1 MFKKKITLKLSLITI
16 SLFMLLVGIVI
27 GTQFFIVS
35 RMYLTTEYT
44 KQREKTLSEN
54 INFLLEKYYP
64 IIYEDDSK
72 KIKEVLNLY
81 ASQNTAYCFILDKD
95 MNIIS
100 ESDNTAK
107 LKNIYMKNIKKNI
120 EESTNYPD
128 SNSFRIDSYLNIPS
142 KYIGIYRSLD
152 SDYLNY
158 DNNIN
163 YSNAKYFVVVTEEV
177 YTSDNYLV
185 LRKYS
190 IYLFLI
196 ATIFVI
202 ILAII
207 FSFIITKPI
216 LKIRDAAARMA
227 KLDFTHKCD
236 YKSKDEIGE
245 LSTSLNFL
253 AEKLDNA
260 LNDLKEANLKLQDD
274 LSIQREIDKMRK
286 DFIAAVSHEFK
297 TPLTL
302 IRGFNEVI
310 ADNRITGEELKEAQ
324 NIIINEVDRMD
335 NLVKELLDL
344 SKLESEVYML
354 KKEKFDCVKL
364 IKDII
369 EKYKIMIE
377 EKNINLQYDFDEV
390 SACIYADKGRI
401 EQVLMNF
408 ISNAIINTYENGT
421 IILKTETVED
431 QIEISVFNKGSH
443 INNDNIDKIWDKFYR
458 GDKSRSKKTG
468 GTGLGLSICK
478 EILEKHKCIYGVE
491 NLEDGVRFYFIMKKN
506 IEK

>member
-16 SLFMLLVGIVI
+16 GLFMLLVGIVI

-54 INFLLEKYYP
+54 MRFLLEEYYP
-64 IIYEDDSK
+64 TIYEDDRE
-72 KIKEVLNLY
+72 KIKEVLNDY
-81 ASQNTAYCFILDKD
+81 TYKNTAYCFILDKD
-95 MNIIS
+95 MNIIY
-100 ESDNTAK
+100 ESDNTVK
-107 LKNIYMKNIKKNI
+107 LKKIYINNIKKNI
-120 EESTNYPD
+120 QEITDYPD
-128 SNSFRIDSYLNIPS
+128 SNSFRINSYLNIPS
-142 KYIGIYRSLD
+142 KYIGIWTSIDNYQYTYNKHD
-152 SDYLNY
+152 SNT
-158 DNNIN
+158 
-163 YSNAKYFVVVTEEV
+163 KYFVAVTEEV

-190 IYLFLI
+190 IYLFII
-196 ATIFVI
+196 AGIFVI

-216 LKIRDAAARMA
+216 LKLRDAAIRMTN
-227 KLDFTHKCD
+227 LDFTNKCD
-236 YKSKDEIGE
+236 YKSDDEIGE

-310 ADNRITGEELKEAQ
+310 ADNRITGEEIKEAQ

-344 SKLESEVYML
+344 SKLESEVYVL
-354 KKEKFDCVKL
+354 KKERFDCVKL
-364 IKDII
+364 INDII
-369 EKYKIMIE
+369 EKYKIIIE
-377 EKNINLQYDFDEV
+377 EKNINLQYDFDGV
-390 SACIYADKGRI
+390 SVWIYADKSRI

-421 IILKTETVED
+421 IILKTETVENH
-431 QIEISVFNKGSH
+431 IEISVFNKGRH
-443 INNDNIDKIWDKFYR
+443 INKDDIDKVWDKFYR
-458 GDKSRSKKTG
+458 GDKSRSIKTG

-491 NLEDGVRFYFIMKKN
+491 NVEDGVKFYFIMKKN
-506 IEK
+506 IEQ